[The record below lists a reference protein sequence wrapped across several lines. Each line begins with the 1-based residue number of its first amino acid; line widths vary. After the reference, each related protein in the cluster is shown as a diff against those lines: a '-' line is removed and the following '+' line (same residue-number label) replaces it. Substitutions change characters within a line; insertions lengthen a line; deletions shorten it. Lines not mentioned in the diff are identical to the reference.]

1 MTKLE
6 STKKAICGQL
16 GIKNREM
23 VEEKLNSLA
32 IDMLKRKNFLK
43 KMNMTGKKNIEELSE
58 KYTEITGRIIQ
69 KIKEINGIL

>member
-6 STKKAICGQL
+6 STKEAICGQL

>member
-16 GIKNREM
+16 GIKNREV

-43 KMNMTGKKNIEELSE
+43 KMNMPGK
-58 KYTEITGRIIQ
+58 
-69 KIKEINGIL
+69 

>member
-6 STKKAICGQL
+6 STKEAICGQL

-23 VEEKLNSLA
+23 VEEKLNALA

-43 KMNMTGKKNIEELSE
+43 KMNMPGKKNIEELSE

>member
-6 STKKAICGQL
+6 STKEAICGQL

-23 VEEKLNSLA
+23 VEEKLNALA

-43 KMNMTGKKNIEELSE
+43 KMNMRGKKNIEELSE
-58 KYTEITGRIIQ
+58 KYTEMTGRIIQ

>member
-6 STKKAICGQL
+6 STKEAICGQL

-23 VEEKLNSLA
+23 VEEKLNALA

-43 KMNMTGKKNIEELSE
+43 KMNMPSKKNIEELSE
-58 KYTEITGRIIQ
+58 KYTEMTGRIIQ